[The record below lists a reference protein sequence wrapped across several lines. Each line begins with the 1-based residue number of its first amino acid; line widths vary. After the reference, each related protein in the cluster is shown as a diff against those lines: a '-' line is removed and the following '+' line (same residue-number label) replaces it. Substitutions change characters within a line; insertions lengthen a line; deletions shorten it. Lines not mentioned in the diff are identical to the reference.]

1 MRLSALQDGAMSTDS
16 KSPHTSSARPLTGLD
31 FDATRPAGAVVPRD
45 AATVLL
51 LREAAPEVEVYCVQR
66 SLKSGF
72 MGGAVVFPG
81 GKVDAQDGACDFVD
95 AAAPEE
101 GTSWSNGD
109 ASLARAIRV
118 AACRETL
125 EEAGILLHVGADPA
139 IARAVRDAVSGGA
152 SFLDALKNNGAR
164 LALDRLVPFARWV
177 TPSAEQRRFDARFF
191 LIAMPEGQEARPCET
206 ETIQGF
212 WASPQQILA
221 RFTRGEIQ
229 LAPPTTRCLE
239 LMAPVSAGGIAAV
252 MASAAAQTLEPIC
265 PTFIAGDPPFLA
277 LPGDPAHELSDRRV
291 EGPTR
296 FVLRDGRFVSAPA

>member
-1 MRLSALQDGAMSTDS
+1 MSSDS
-16 KSPHTSSARPLTGLD
+16 KSPQPSTHSSIKGLD
-31 FDATRPAGAVVPRD
+31 FDATRTADAVLPRD

-51 LREAAPEVEVYCVQR
+51 LRDVGSDVEVYCVQR

-81 GKVDAQDGACDFVD
+81 GKVDPEDASTDFLD

-101 GTSWSNGD
+101 GAPWSNGD

-125 EEAGILLHVGADPA
+125 EEAGILLHEGGDLSV
-139 IARAVRDAVSGGA
+139 ARAVREAVSAGA
-152 SFLDALKNNGAR
+152 SFLSALQANQAR
-164 LALDRLVPFARWV
+164 LSLGQLVPFARWV
-177 TPSAEQRRFDARFF
+177 TPAAEQRRFDARFF
-191 LIAMPEGQEARPCET
+191 LIAAPAGQEAKPCET
-206 ETIQGF
+206 ETIHGF
-212 WASPQQILA
+212 WASPQEILA
-221 RFTRGEIQ
+221 QFDRGEIQ

-239 LMAPVSAGGIAAV
+239 LLASVSAGGVAAV

-265 PTFIAGDPPFLA
+265 PKFVPGDPPFLA
-277 LPGDPAHELSDRRV
+277 LPGDPAHEVPERRV

-296 FVLRDGRFVSAPA
+296 FVLRDGRFVSASA